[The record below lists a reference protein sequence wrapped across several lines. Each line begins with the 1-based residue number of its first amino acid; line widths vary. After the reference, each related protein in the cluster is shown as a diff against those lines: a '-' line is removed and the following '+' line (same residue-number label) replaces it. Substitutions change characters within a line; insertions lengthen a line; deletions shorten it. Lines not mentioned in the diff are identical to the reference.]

1 MRTRLREDYHVEVPL
16 YYAGNNTLH
25 LSNNAHSESHADIV
39 AYARISHQVYNKPED
54 YLLFRDAI
62 NSILDSC

>member
-25 LSNNAHSESHADIV
+25 LSNNAHSV
-39 AYARISHQVYNKPED
+39 AFARISHQVYNKPED

>member
-16 YYAGNNTLH
+16 YYAGKNTLH
-25 LSNNAHSESHADIV
+25 FSNNGHSESHADIV
-39 AYARISHQVYNKPED
+39 AYARISHQVYNKLED
-54 YLLFRDAI
+54 YVLFRDAI

>member
-16 YYAGNNTLH
+16 YYAGNNPLH
-25 LSNNAHSESHADIV
+25 LSDNAHSECHSDIV

-62 NSILDSC
+62 KSIMDRC